1 MFSYVK
7 WLQSYKV
14 AKLEIK
20 KKLGQFGFEATF
32 FATLCSKSLLSERPG
47 FESRRGQTLR
57 SYIFAAPWPR
67 GLKITLFER
76 SDLYLLV

>member
-57 SYIFAAPWPR
+57 AYNFAALWPT
-67 GLKITLFER
+67 GPKITFFER
-76 SDLYLLV
+76 SNLFLLV

>member
-20 KKLGQFGFEATF
+20 KKLGQFGFKATF

-47 FESRRGQTLR
+47 FDSRPVQTLKA
-57 SYIFAAPWPR
+57 YIFEASWPT
-67 GLKITLFER
+67 GPKTNFFER
-76 SDLYLLV
+76 PDLCLSK